1 MAKISKLPDFTVLPD
16 LDVDFL
22 ENRQNR
28 RKLCKNA
35 KIGDSGGFLGIST
48 SKSGDT
54 VKSGNFGILQGILA
68 ISATLPDGSN
78 SKSPKIGQKRQNW
91 RFLGEIPVQIW

>member
-1 MAKISKLPDFTVLPD
+1 MFQIKNHQKLV
-16 LDVDFL
+16 
-22 ENRQNR
+22 
-28 RKLCKNA
+28 KNA
-35 KIGDSGGFLGIST
+35 RIGDSGGFLGIST

-78 SKSPKIGQKRQNW
+78 SKSPKIGQKRQNQ
-91 RFLGEIPVQIW
+91 RFLGEIHTQIW